1 MSKQAYWDEYYALP
15 KHKRPFDWLLDYTDV
30 RDLLEAQL
38 PATGH
43 FVFLDVGCGTSSFA
57 SNVVFHNSP
66 RVHTTGFCLDF
77 SQPALL
83 YQRQRHQREVCRR
96 IEHNTSSKSPRI
108 VSPSESNL
116 CFLRADARH
125 FPFPNDLFYFVV
137 DKGTTD
143 AVLKDTRSGIAT
155 ATRILQESLRVLKT
169 SGTLWQITDE
179 DPELRASF
187 VHDRGRHIGMD
198 GLRVSF
204 RAIEPNRG
212 GEYFVYTIRK
222 PETAEENA

>member
-30 RDLLEAQL
+30 RDLLEARL

-57 SNVVFHNSP
+57 SNVALHNHP

-96 IEHNTSSKSPRI
+96 IEHNTTLFRLQ
-108 VSPSESNL
+108 PSL
-116 CFLRADARH
+116 FLSHRERH
-125 FPFPNDLFYFVV
+125 QQ
-137 DKGTTD
+137 
-143 AVLKDTRSGIAT
+143 I
-155 ATRILQESLRVLKT
+155 QE
-169 SGTLWQITDE
+169 GY
-179 DPELRASF
+179 
-187 VHDRGRHIGMD
+187 GRHEGSTC
-198 GLRVSF
+198 V
-204 RAIEPNRG
+204 E
-212 GEYFVYTIRK
+212 
-222 PETAEENA
+222 